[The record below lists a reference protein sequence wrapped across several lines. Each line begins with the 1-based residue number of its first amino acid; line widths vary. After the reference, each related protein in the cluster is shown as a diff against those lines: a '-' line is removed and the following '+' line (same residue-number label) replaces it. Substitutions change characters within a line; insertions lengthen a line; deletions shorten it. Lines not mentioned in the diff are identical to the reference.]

1 MDLFSKN
8 ASDLTIVPKEYEK
21 IQEFKDA
28 FEIVTQTTWNTKE
41 LEVYEY
47 IALKEFDD
55 INALKTAEKKGLK
68 KGKQEGEKNKQLE
81 IAKSLLDV
89 LDIKTIALKTGL
101 SLEEVKN
108 ISK

>member
-1 MDLFSKN
+1 
-8 ASDLTIVPKEYEK
+8 
-21 IQEFKDA
+21 
-28 FEIVTQTTWNTKE
+28 
-41 LEVYEY
+41 
-47 IALKEFDD
+47 
-55 INALKTAEKKGLK
+55 LKTAEKKSLEKGLK

-89 LDIKTIALKTGL
+89 LDIKTIALKTRL